1 MLKNIF
7 IFILNLY
14 IITAFFH
21 NSNFFY
27 KSKYKLKLTKNKYK
41 TLKYLNN
48 TKLNSYYCK
57 WYYNESKNNYYNYI
71 NYTIYNKLYF
81 KKNLYTYLHLIDQ
94 YTKIFVS
101 NNFNHT
107 YNINIIH
114 PRYYNI
120 RFNIEIYYNNITNK
134 LYSISLSRNY
144 CNNKNYWSNNTDL
157 KIKYNNLKNNFLFGK
172 NIALNLPLQ
181 NKKLFYEYDYIYPY
195 LYEIKNTTNN
205 IILKLPDNIF
215 LDIPKLIIFDNNLK
229 LKVSWSLKDD
239 YHSNILDINYFKNG
253 SINNLNLFSFFKDNR

>member
-107 YNINIIH
+107 YNIILFIHDII
-114 PRYYNI
+114 
-120 RFNIEIYYNNITNK
+120 IYVLI
-134 LYSISLSRNY
+134 
-144 CNNKNYWSNNTDL
+144 L
-157 KIKYNNLKNNFLFGK
+157 KFI
-172 NIALNLPLQ
+172 I
-181 NKKLFYEYDYIYPY
+181 
-195 LYEIKNTTNN
+195 
-205 IILKLPDNIF
+205 IILL
-215 LDIPKLIIFDNNLK
+215 
-229 LKVSWSLKDD
+229 
-239 YHSNILDINYFKNG
+239 INYIQ
-253 SINNLNLFSFFKDNR
+253 SL